1 MVLSWRTLPV
11 MKDSKMKTT
20 FKLSFMMFV
29 EWFIWGA
36 WFVPLWLWLNKS
48 GFFRR

>member
-1 MVLSWRTLPV
+1 

-36 WFVPLWLWLNKS
+36 WFVPLWL
-48 GFFRR
+48 

>member
-1 MVLSWRTLPV
+1 
-11 MKDSKMKTT
+11 MKTT

-36 WFVPLWLWLNKS
+36 WFVPPVAMAK
-48 GFFRR
+48 

>member
-29 EWFIWGA
+29 EWFIWAPGSS
-36 WFVPLWLWLNKS
+36 PC
-48 GFFRR
+48 GYG